1 MPILALWPAQA
12 QHTIQSGP
20 GRRPMARLRRPPS
33 GVDATGSTRKWRQ
46 SKPFPDDFSASLSV
60 GADLPAGSTGSSVA
74 LLCIPVVAGA
84 DLGPSHSRGW
94 YLALCLVASRWI
106 CVFAACA
113 AREGSVL
120 Q

>member
-46 SKPFPDDFSASLSV
+46 SKPFPDDSRQVCRSVPTSL
-60 GADLPAGSTGSSVA
+60 PGSTGSSVA

-84 DLGPSHSRGW
+84 DLGPSRKVRW
-94 YLALCLVASRWI
+94 YLALCLVPSCGVGLTFWPT
-106 CVFAACA
+106 
-113 AREGSVL
+113 
-120 Q
+120 